1 MNETESPH
9 AGGPQA
15 VHGDTSVAETIHRCL
30 DRLTPTERKPARLL
44 LANYPVVG
52 LEPLASFARR
62 AEVSHP
68 SILRFIAKLGFS
80 GYAEFQAALR
90 SELEARLKSPLA
102 KRHAEGVEAGGGDD
116 LLARYAE
123 AAAENI
129 RQSVASMP
137 RSEFEGTLNLLAESR
152 NTLYLLGGRFTDA
165 VASYMYMHL
174 RVLRPRVYHVSGP
187 PVSWS
192 EYVLDMDR
200 RSVLIVFDIRR
211 YQEDLVR
218 FADEAAERGARIV
231 LVTDNWLSPIAA
243 HAEYV
248 LATRIEVPSN
258 WDSVVAMMT
267 LMEALIAALNNR
279 QWPRLEGRIRELER
293 MRDHFQSG
301 EPLEPKPESDQ

>member
-1 MNETESPH
+1 MTESESPH
-9 AGGPQA
+9 EGSPDGVP
-15 VHGDTSVAETIHRCL
+15 GDTSVAETIHRCL

-68 SILRFIAKLGFS
+68 TILRFIAKLGFT
-80 GYAEFQAALR
+80 GYADFQAGLR

-102 KRHAEGVEAGGGDD
+102 KRHEEGAGAGGADD
-116 LLARYAE
+116 LLAEYAE
-123 AAAENI
+123 AAAANI

-137 RSEFEGTLNLLAESR
+137 RSEFEGTLELLGDEKNS
-152 NTLYLLGGRFTDA
+152 LYLLGGRFTDA

-174 RVLRPRVYHVSGP
+174 RVLRPGAYHVSGP

-211 YQEDLVR
+211 YQDDLFR
-218 FADEAAERGARIV
+218 LAEEAAGRGARIV

-248 LATRIEVPSN
+248 LAARIEVPSN

-267 LMEALIAALNNR
+267 LVEALIAALNNR

-293 MRDHFQSG
+293 MRSHFESG
-301 EPLEPKPESDQ
+301 EPLE

>member
-1 MNETESPH
+1 MTETESPH
-9 AGGPQA
+9 DGGPRA
-15 VHGDTSVAETIHRCL
+15 GSGNTSVAETIHRCL

-52 LEPLASFARR
+52 LEPLANFARR

-68 SILRFIAKLGFS
+68 TILRFIAKLGFT
-80 GYAEFQAALR
+80 GYAGFQAELR

-102 KRHAEGVEAGGGDD
+102 KRHGDGAEAGDDDD
-116 LLARYAE
+116 LLARYAY

-137 RSEFEGTLNLLAESR
+137 RSEFEGALALLGETK

-165 VASYMYMHL
+165 VANYMYMHL

-200 RSVLIVFDIRR
+200 RSVLVVFDIRR
-211 YQEDLVR
+211 YQEDLIR

-293 MRDHFQSG
+293 MRDHFESG
-301 EPLEPKPESDQ
+301 GPLERKPEKD